1 MSFNEKV
8 LSKLIELGVVV
19 KWVDLDKN
27 GGFKFNI
34 EFNSDWID
42 DSGKVDDIKFEVEGR
57 EYRLVGGLKGK
68 SYKESVEKIE
78 NGKVVSVEE
87 WKEVENDYMRIV
99 ESSKVDVLDRMNSLS
114 SNSQQLVYVCY
125 RYCGMYIWGI
135 IYIYIPR
142 YF

>member
-114 SNSQQLVYVCY
+114 SNS
-125 RYCGMYIWGI
+125 
-135 IYIYIPR
+135 
-142 YF
+142 